1 MLSAFERR
9 DTCVANAAG
18 MIAKYLA
25 TSLAMLKVVS
35 APRVMS
41 ICLPVSTTS
50 ISFVG
55 FESRST
61 MLPASF
67 AAWVPVFMATA
78 TSAWAS
84 AGASLVPSPVMAT
97 SRPSA
102 WMSRISFSLASGVAW
117 ARKSSTPG
125 LGADG
130 RRGQRVVAGD
140 HDGLDAHA
148 AELGEALPDAALDD
162 VLELDDAEHLGRRRR
177 RRAASRRP
185 WRSVSTACADLGGDG
200 AARLLDVGLD
210 RVGGALADLAAVQ
223 VDAAHA
229 RLRGEGARRW
239 RRASRCRARGSR
251 TSPWRGRRCCGPR
264 ASRRRGRRAG
274 RRRPAR
280 AR

>member
-1 MLSAFERR
+1 
-9 DTCVANAAG
+9 

-25 TSLAMLKVVS
+25 TSLAMLNVVS
-35 APRVMS
+35 APRVIS

-50 ISFVG
+50 SSFVG
-55 FESRST
+55 FESRSI

-84 AGASLVPSPVMAT
+84 AGASLVPSPVIAT

-102 WMSRISFSLASGVAW
+102 WMSRISLSLASGVAW

-125 LGADG
+125 LRADG

-148 AELGEALPDAALDD
+148 AQLGEALPDAALHD
-162 VLELDDAEHLGRRRR
+162 VLELDDAEHLGAVGDDER
-177 RRAASRRP
+177 RRARLGDGVDRA
-185 WRSVSTACADLGGDG
+185 ADVGGDG
-200 AARLLDVGLD
+200 AAELPDVGLD

-223 VDAAHA
+223 VHAAHP
-229 RLRGEGARRW
+229 RLRGEGDE
-239 RRASRCRARGSR
+239 RRAELLDLALADAVLLLGEDDDAAALGRLVGERGEL
-251 TSPWRGRRCCGPR
+251 GGVGEI
-264 ASRRRGRRAG
+264 ALG
-274 RRRPAR
+274 RRPAPGRTRSPAGCR
-280 AR
+280 A